1 MSLKKV
7 LALALAGTM
16 VMSMAACGGG
26 SSSDS
31 GSDSSSSTTT
41 EDSGEDAA
49 TEDSGESAQSSD
61 VKLTVALWD
70 SNQQPG
76 LEEIM
81 ADFTAKTGIAT
92 EVQLVTWN
100 EYWTMLSAAAQGGS
114 LPDVFWMHANESV
127 RYMSNDILLDL
138 TDQIAA
144 SDVIKTEN
152 YPEDIWSLYTY
163 DGKNYA
169 VPKDVDTIALWYD
182 KTLFDAAGVDYPTAD
197 WTWEDLIDAAQTI
210 HDKTGEYGYAMS
222 CDDFQ
227 SGYANWIYSYD
238 GSMIDYDTMTSGLD
252 KPETIEAMNLL
263 ESLLRSGAMP
273 SQEVVS
279 ENGPSVLLESGKLAM
294 TTQGSWMLAEF
305 KNNEYTAENCD
316 CVELPMGSKT
326 GKRASIYNGLGWAAS
341 ATTEHPDE
349 AWQLIEYLGSEEA
362 QLKQAELGV
371 TMSAFLGTSDQW
383 INAAP
388 NFNLQAYLNMW
399 DNMYI
404 FPHSRNTTTWNDAI
418 NETFKSAWMGDI
430 TMEDACKEAAQEMN
444 DVLAEEQQ

>member
-152 YPEDIWSLYTY
+152 YPEDIWSLY
-163 DGKNYA
+163 
-169 VPKDVDTIALWYD
+169 
-182 KTLFDAAGVDYPTAD
+182 
-197 WTWEDLIDAAQTI
+197 
-210 HDKTGEYGYAMS
+210 
-222 CDDFQ
+222 
-227 SGYANWIYSYD
+227 
-238 GSMIDYDTMTSGLD
+238 
-252 KPETIEAMNLL
+252 L
-263 ESLLRSGAMP
+263 E
-273 SQEVVS
+273 
-279 ENGPSVLLESGKLAM
+279 N
-294 TTQGSWMLAEF
+294 
-305 KNNEYTAENCD
+305 
-316 CVELPMGSKT
+316 
-326 GKRASIYNGLGWAAS
+326 
-341 ATTEHPDE
+341 
-349 AWQLIEYLGSEEA
+349 
-362 QLKQAELGV
+362 
-371 TMSAFLGTSDQW
+371 
-383 INAAP
+383 
-388 NFNLQAYLNMW
+388 
-399 DNMYI
+399 
-404 FPHSRNTTTWNDAI
+404 
-418 NETFKSAWMGDI
+418 
-430 TMEDACKEAAQEMN
+430 
-444 DVLAEEQQ
+444 

>member
-7 LALALAGTM
+7 LAVALAGTM

-26 SSSDS
+26 SSDGGSDK
-31 GSDSSSSTTT
+31 GSDSAATTT
-41 EDSGEDAA
+41 DDGGSDKKEEASSG
-49 TEDSGESAQSSD
+49 D
-61 VKLTVALWD
+61 VTLKVGLWD

-81 ADFTAKTGIAT
+81 AKFTEETGIKT
-92 EVQLVTWN
+92 EVQLVTWS

-138 TDQIAA
+138 TDKIAA
-144 SDVIKTEN
+144 SDKIKTEN

-182 KTLFDAAGVDYPTAD
+182 KTLFDAAGIDYPTAD
-197 WTWEDLIDAAQTI
+197 WTWEDLISAAETI
-210 HDKTGEYGYAMS
+210 NEKTGEYGFAMS

-238 GSMIDYDTMTSGLD
+238 GSMIDYDTMTSGFD

-263 ESLLRSGAMP
+263 DSLLKSGAMP

-305 KNNEYTAENCD
+305 KNNEYTAKNCD
-316 CVELPMGSKT
+316 CVELPKSSKT

-341 ATTEHPDE
+341 ATTQYPEE

-371 TMSAFLGTSDQW
+371 TMSAYIGTSDKW

-388 NFNLQAYLNMW
+388 DFNLQAYLNMW
-399 DNMYI
+399 ENMYI

-430 TMEDACKEAAQEMN
+430 SMEDACKEAAQEMN